1 MYKTTFHDFRP
12 QNYKI
17 ILICAKKVVP
27 LRPKIR
33 ITMENNTLELSLM
46 DAEEREL
53 VEYIYN
59 AIPAED
65 RGALSADDI
74 LFVLDAMDDYLE
86 EQGLLREDPKTGEM
100 EYLDGEVDETE
111 QLNYV
116 LQAAKEDQRTIS
128 GVQIQLIQDAE
139 LQYGLAEGY
148 YSEE

>member
-1 MYKTTFHDFRP
+1 
-12 QNYKI
+12 
-17 ILICAKKVVP
+17 
-27 LRPKIR
+27 
-33 ITMENNTLELSLM
+33 MEKDSIELSLM
-46 DAEEREL
+46 DPEEREL
-53 VEYIYN
+53 VQFIYD

-65 RGALSADDI
+65 RGALTADDI
-74 LFVLDAMDDYLE
+74 LLVLDLMDDYLE

-116 LQAAKEDQRTIS
+116 LAAMREEGRAIT

-139 LQYGLAEGY
+139 LQFGIAKGY